1 MCIRYRGD
9 LIGTGSGLLLCPG
22 GIQRFYGDETNRP
35 MVAGVPNDG
44 NGGAGH
50 SLRSD
55 MNLSLIHIFRLAGTA
70 LLLTKSST
78 SRLQPSFRLKLTDWR
93 ATANG

>member
-1 MCIRYRGD
+1 
-9 LIGTGSGLLLCPG
+9 
-22 GIQRFYGDETNRP
+22 

-55 MNLSLIHIFRLAGTA
+55 MNWDSMVQMFLSIGR
-70 LLLTKSST
+70 KSVYSVTTT
-78 SRLQPSFRLKLTDWR
+78 SL
-93 ATANG
+93 